1 MKLIDILFGRPLA
14 TSEDSAE
21 KIGSMTGV
29 AVFGL
34 DALSSAAYG
43 PEAALTLLIPLGMA
57 GTRYLLPITG
67 LIILLLA
74 LVYLSYRQTLA
85 AYPNGG
91 GSYTVARKNL
101 GTFPGLLAGAAL
113 LIDYTLDAAVGIS
126 AGIGALVSAFP
137 QLHPH
142 MLALCL
148 GSLLLLSLANLRG
161 VRENGAIFLA
171 PTYFFLACMSA
182 TLILGIA
189 KAIASGGHPHAV
201 IPPPLAP
208 STLAGV
214 SAWILIRSFAGGCT
228 ALTGVEA
235 VSNGVQSFKDD
246 RVVNAR
252 RTLTIIIAALAIML
266 AGVGYLVKAYHIMA
280 IDPNSPQYQSLLS
293 LLLQAVSGRG
303 WFYYA
308 AIASILMVLTFSAN
322 TAFADFPR
330 VCHFIAEDGY
340 LPTSFTNRGRRL
352 VYTEAIVVLT
362 VLTAI
367 LLTVFDGVTDRL
379 IPLFAVGAFLA
390 FTMSQAG
397 MVAHWMRSSDP
408 HRLRKMWINLIGAIA
423 TGTTVLIVIV
433 AKFTEGAWITVVA
446 IPTLLATMYAIHR
459 HYVLVRREIETST
472 PLDVSGQL
480 SAIAVI
486 PLTGWTRIGKDA
498 LRFAMNF
505 ASDVRV
511 LQVLEENTQDELR
524 DHWSEYVEEPAKQA
538 GMPVPQLVTLTSPY
552 RFVIRPIVN
561 YVTKLAQENP
571 DHRILV
577 IVPEILETHWYYYFL
592 HTQRA
597 AMLKTRLLLQDN
609 DRISVVNLP
618 WHLKKK

>member
-1 MKLIDILFGRPLA
+1 MNIANLLFGRPLA
-14 TSEDSAE
+14 TSEGDAE
-21 KIGSMTGV
+21 QIGALKGV
-29 AVFGL
+29 SVFGL
-34 DALSSAAYG
+34 DALASAAYG
-43 PEAALTLLIPLGMA
+43 PEAALTLLIPLGVA
-57 GTRYLLPITG
+57 GSRYILPITG
-67 LIILLLA
+67 VIIVLLV
-74 LVYLSYRQTLA
+74 LVFLSYRQTLA
-85 AYPNGG
+85 AYPSGG
-91 GSYTVARKNL
+91 GSYTVARRNL

-137 QLHPH
+137 RLHPH

-148 GSLLLLSLANLRG
+148 AALLLLSIANLRG

-171 PTYFFLACMSA
+171 PTYFFLGCMA
-182 TLILGIA
+182 VALVTGIA
-189 KAIASGGHPHAV
+189 RTLLAGGHPHAV

-208 STLAGV
+208 PAMTGV
-214 SAWILIRSFAGGCT
+214 TAWILLRSFAGGCT

-246 RVVNAR
+246 RVKNAR
-252 RTLTIIIAALAIML
+252 MALGIIIAALAAML
-266 AGVGYLVKAYHIMA
+266 AGVGFLVKVYHITA

-293 LLLQAVSGRG
+293 LLLQAVSGRN

-362 VLTAI
+362 ILTAI

-397 MVAHWMRSSDP
+397 MVAHWRRSDDP
-408 HRLRKMWINLIGAIA
+408 HKTGKMWINLVGCIA
-423 TGTTVLIVIV
+423 TGLTVLVVIV

-459 HYVLVRREIETST
+459 HYVAVRREIVTTT
-472 PLDVSGQL
+472 PLDTAGQM

-498 LRFAMNF
+498 LCFAMSL
-505 ASDVRV
+505 ADDIRA
-511 LQVLEENTQDELR
+511 LQVLEENTKDELR
-524 DHWSEYVEEPAKQA
+524 DHWSAYVEAPAMQSK
-538 GMPVPQLVTLTSPY
+538 MPVPQLITLKSPY
-552 RFVIRPIVN
+552 RFVVRPIVD
-561 YVTKLAQENP
+561 YVVKLANDKP
-571 DHRILV
+571 DRRIVV
-577 IVPEILETHWYYYFL
+577 IVPELLETHWYYYFL

-597 AMLKTRLLLQDN
+597 AILKTRLLLQDN
-609 DRISVVNLP
+609 DRISVVDLP